1 MINHTEAKVYIKDRI
16 INHPLNAVW
25 ESTGAYS
32 GLWSAGRGRGEE
44 YSPLPPYMRKA
55 LNHPTHAFLTVTVF
69 RFRNSIKNISVICI
83 TEQRNS
89 FQASQAQKKDHRR
102 LRKSCRKKKRK
113 KCLTSTNRPNMD
125 IIHIEAICR
134 KPQNKTNKDACS

>member
-16 INHPLNAVW
+16 INHPLNALW

-44 YSPLPPYMRKA
+44 YFPLPPYMRKA

-89 FQASQAQKKDHRR
+89 FQASQVVKRDYRRFRNSWQIKIKLKKIGKGD
-102 LRKSCRKKKRK
+102 
-113 KCLTSTNRPNMD
+113 
-125 IIHIEAICR
+125 
-134 KPQNKTNKDACS
+134 